1 MLHHKSINCYRFEV
15 QQACGE
21 PHRPVFTVLC
31 QLSSIKRTGV
41 FSTKKG
47 AKQIAARLVLE
58 IIQRF
63 NQNQDQMQI
72 ATIESEPPEKLFLTY
87 RELRKSEIKPIKVS
101 IRNRHNFFL
110 RLPKEDRDEIQKILI
125 DQSGIYGTNKD
136 KVNLACAAMKVK
148 YSVQNIP
155 DHPQGYEIFSFYCSN
170 HDCVII
176 DKEPDLYDRVID
188 HFKIMLNIQF

>member
-1 MLHHKSINCYRFEV
+1 M

-155 DHPQGYEIFSFYCSN
+155 DPRGYEIFSFYCSN